1 VTRTTGDGLGY
12 HVLASRRRFS
22 GRVFDVVTDTVG
34 MPDGG
39 DAERDLVRHVGAV
52 GVLAVDAAGRV
63 VLVRQY
69 RHPVR
74 RRLWELPAGLLDV
87 PGEPPLVAAQR
98 ELAEEARLAATRWDL
113 LLDLHTSPGFS
124 DETIRIY
131 LARDLAPAPD
141 TGHVA
146 TGEEAEL
153 SVSRVALDEAVAM
166 TLRGEITNAAAV
178 AGLLAAGQ
186 VSRDGWAGLRPADEP
201 WPTPRADASGD
212 PVVG

>member
-1 VTRTTGDGLGY
+1 
-12 HVLASRRRFS
+12 
-22 GRVFDVVTDTVG
+22 